1 MSSESLIGKGSP
13 ETMGKESPSMML
25 EIINLGVCYGVIPA
39 LHGISLKVPKGTI
52 VTLIGANGAGK
63 STLLRTISGLIA
75 PHAGSILLEG
85 REIGGAPAHQ
95 IVGRGLAHVPE
106 GRLVFPDLTVKENL
120 RMGAYLR
127 RDRKEIAADL
137 EWVGEF
143 FPRLRERISQL
154 AGTLSGGEQ
163 QMLAI
168 GRALM
173 GRPRC
178 LLLDEPSLGI
188 APLLVET
195 IFSRL
200 VDLNRE
206 RGMTM
211 LLVEQNASLALR
223 VSDYAYVLET
233 GRIHLEGPSVEI
245 KNRPEIQAA
254 YLGH

>member
-1 MSSESLIGKGSP
+1 MNEQQAL
-13 ETMGKESPSMML
+13 L
-25 EIINLGVCYGVIPA
+25 ELSRLEVHYGGIRA
-39 LHGISLKVPKGTI
+39 LHDLSLKVREGSI

-63 STLLRTISGLIA
+63 STTLRTISGLV
-75 PHAGSILLEG
+75 PLSSGSIRFSGE
-85 REIGGAPAHQ
+85 EITGWPAHR
-95 IVGRGLAHVPE
+95 VVASGLAHVPE
-106 GRLVFPDLTVKENL
+106 GRLVFPDLSVRENL
-120 RMGAYLR
+120 MMGAYLR
-127 RDRKEIAADL
+127 RDRKEIADDL

-143 FPRLRERISQL
+143 FPRLRERISQQ

-178 LLLDEPSLGI
+178 LMLDEPSLGI
-188 APLLVET
+188 APILVET
-195 IFSRL
+195 IFERL
-200 VDLNRE
+200 VELNQE

-223 VSDYAYVLET
+223 VSQYAYVLET
-233 GRIHLEGPSVEI
+233 GTIHLEGPSQEI
-245 KNRPEIQAA
+245 RNRDEVKAA

>member
-1 MSSESLIGKGSP
+1 MNEQQAL
-13 ETMGKESPSMML
+13 L
-25 EIINLGVCYGVIPA
+25 ELSHLEVYYGGIRA
-39 LHGISLKVPKGTI
+39 LHDLSLKVREGSI

-63 STLLRTISGLIA
+63 STTLRTISGLV
-75 PHAGSILLEG
+75 PLSSGSIRFSGE
-85 REIGGAPAHQ
+85 EITGWPAHR
-95 IVGRGLAHVPE
+95 VVASGLAHVPE
-106 GRLVFPDLTVKENL
+106 GRLVFPDLSVRENL
-120 RMGAYLR
+120 MMGAYLR
-127 RDRKEIAADL
+127 RDRKEIAGDL

-143 FPRLRERISQL
+143 FPRLRERISQQ

-178 LLLDEPSLGI
+178 LMLDEPSLGI
-188 APLLVET
+188 APILVET
-195 IFSRL
+195 IFERL
-200 VDLNRE
+200 VQLNQE

-223 VSDYAYVLET
+223 VSQYAYVLET
-233 GRIHLEGPSVEI
+233 GTIHLEGPSQEI
-245 KNRPEIQAA
+245 RNRDEVKAA

>member
-1 MSSESLIGKGSP
+1 MNEQHAL
-13 ETMGKESPSMML
+13 L
-25 EIINLGVCYGVIPA
+25 ELSRLEVHYGGIRA
-39 LHGISLKVPKGTI
+39 LHDLSLKVSEGSI

-63 STLLRTISGLIA
+63 STTLRTISGLV
-75 PHAGSILLEG
+75 PLSSGSIRFSGE
-85 REIGGAPAHQ
+85 EITGWPAHR
-95 IVGRGLAHVPE
+95 VVASGLAHVPE
-106 GRLVFPDLTVKENL
+106 GRLVFPDLSVRENL
-120 RMGAYLR
+120 MMGAYLR
-127 RDRKEIAADL
+127 RDRKEIADDL

-143 FPRLRERISQL
+143 FPRLRERISQQ

-178 LLLDEPSLGI
+178 LMLDEPSLGI
-188 APLLVET
+188 APILVET
-195 IFSRL
+195 IFERL
-200 VDLNRE
+200 VQLNQE

-223 VSDYAYVLET
+223 VSQYAYVLET
-233 GRIHLEGPSVEI
+233 GTIHLEGSSQEI
-245 KNRPEIQAA
+245 RNRDEVKAA

>member
-1 MSSESLIGKGSP
+1 MSDDPLTP
-13 ETMGKESPSMML
+13 ML
-25 EIINLGVCYGVIPA
+25 EITALEVRYGGIRA
-39 LHGISLKVPKGTI
+39 LNGLSLKVPKGSI

-63 STLLRTISGLIA
+63 STTLRTISGLV
-75 PHAGSILLEG
+75 PTTAGSIVFDG
-85 REIGGAPAHQ
+85 KEIAAWPAHR
-95 IVGRGLAHVPE
+95 IVSDGLAHVPE
-106 GRLVFPDLTVKENL
+106 GRLVFPDLTVRENL
-120 RMGAYLR
+120 MMGAYLR
-127 RDRKEIAADL
+127 RDRKEIASDL

-143 FPRLRERISQL
+143 FPRLKERITQR

-173 GRPRC
+173 GKPRC
-178 LLLDEPSLGI
+178 LMLDEPSLGI

-195 IFSRL
+195 IFERL
-200 VDLNRE
+200 VALNKE

-211 LLVEQNASLALR
+211 LLVEQNASLALK

-233 GRIHLEGPSVEI
+233 GHIHLEGPSSEI

>member
-1 MSSESLIGKGSP
+1 MNS
-13 ETMGKESPSMML
+13 ESPSLML
-25 EIINLGVCYGVIPA
+25 AINALEVRYGGIRA
-39 LHGISLKVPKGTI
+39 LNGLSLKVPKGSI

-63 STLLRTISGLIA
+63 STTLRTISGLVPA
-75 PHAGSILLEG
+75 TAGTISFDG
-85 REIGGAPAHQ
+85 KEITGWAAHR
-95 IVGRGLAHVPE
+95 IVAGGLAHVPE

-120 RMGAYLR
+120 MMGAYLR
-127 RDRKEIAADL
+127 RARKEIAADL

-143 FPRLRERISQL
+143 FPRLKERIAQR

-178 LLLDEPSLGI
+178 LMLDEPSLGI

-195 IFSRL
+195 IFERL
-200 VDLNRE
+200 LALNKE

-211 LLVEQNASLALR
+211 LLVEQNATLALK

-233 GRIHLEGPSVEI
+233 GAIQLEGPSAEI

>member
-1 MSSESLIGKGSP
+1 
-13 ETMGKESPSMML
+13 
-25 EIINLGVCYGVIPA
+25 
-39 LHGISLKVPKGTI
+39 

-63 STLLRTISGLIA
+63 STTLRTISGLVPPA
-75 PHAGSILLEG
+75 SGSILFDG
-85 REIGGAPAHQ
+85 KEIAGHPAHR
-95 IVGRGLAHVPE
+95 IVAAGLAHVPE
-106 GRLVFPDLTVKENL
+106 GRLVFPELSVKENL

-127 RDRKEIAADL
+127 RDRKGITEDL
-137 EWVGEF
+137 EWVCEF
-143 FPRLRERISQL
+143 FPRLKERITQQ

-178 LLLDEPSLGI
+178 LMLDEPSLGI
-188 APLLVET
+188 APLLTET

-200 VDLNRE
+200 VDLNKE

-211 LLVEQNASLALR
+211 LLVEQNASLALK
-223 VSDYAYVLET
+223 VSHHAYVLES
-233 GRIHLEGPSVEI
+233 GRIHLEGPSSEI
-245 KNRPEIQAA
+245 RNRPEVQAA

>member
-1 MSSESLIGKGSP
+1 MSASL
-13 ETMGKESPSMML
+13 L
-25 EIINLGVCYGVIPA
+25 EIRDLTVRYGGIQA
-39 LHGISLKVPKGTI
+39 LHGISLSVPQGSI

-63 STLLRTISGLIA
+63 STTLRTVSGLV
-75 PHAGSILLEG
+75 PPSAGSICFDG
-85 REIGGAPAHQ
+85 MEISGQPAHR
-95 IVGRGLAHVPE
+95 IVATGLAHVPE
-106 GRLVFPDLTVKENL
+106 GRLVFSELSVKENL
-120 RMGAYLR
+120 CMGAYLR
-127 RDRKEIAADL
+127 RDRKGIVDDL
-137 EWVGEF
+137 EWVCEF
-143 FPRLRERISQL
+143 FPRLKERLTQQ

-178 LLLDEPSLGI
+178 LMLDEPSLGI
-188 APLLVET
+188 APLLTET
-195 IFSRL
+195 IFTRL

-223 VSDYAYVLET
+223 VSHHAYVLES
-233 GRIHLEGPSVEI
+233 GRIHLEGPSAEI
-245 KNRPEIQAA
+245 RKRPEVKAA

>member
-1 MSSESLIGKGSP
+1 MNEQHAL
-13 ETMGKESPSMML
+13 L
-25 EIINLGVCYGVIPA
+25 ELSRLEVHYGGIRA
-39 LHGISLKVPKGTI
+39 LHDLSLKVSEGSI

-63 STLLRTISGLIA
+63 STTLRTISGLV
-75 PHAGSILLEG
+75 PLSSGSIRFSGE
-85 REIGGAPAHQ
+85 EIAGWPAHR
-95 IVGRGLAHVPE
+95 VVASGLAHVPE
-106 GRLVFPDLTVKENL
+106 GRLVFPDLSVRENL
-120 RMGAYLR
+120 MMGAYLR
-127 RDRKEIAADL
+127 RDRKEIADDL

-143 FPRLRERISQL
+143 FPRLRERISQK

-178 LLLDEPSLGI
+178 LMLDEPSLGI
-188 APLLVET
+188 APILVET
-195 IFSRL
+195 IFERL
-200 VDLNRE
+200 VQLNQE

-223 VSDYAYVLET
+223 VSQYAYVLET
-233 GRIHLEGPSVEI
+233 GTIHLEGSSQEI
-245 KNRPEIQAA
+245 RNRDEVKAA

>member
-1 MSSESLIGKGSP
+1 MSDDPLP
-13 ETMGKESPSMML
+13 PML
-25 EIINLGVCYGVIPA
+25 EIAALEVRYGGIRA
-39 LHGISLKVPKGTI
+39 LNGLSLKVPKGSI

-63 STLLRTISGLIA
+63 STTLRTISGLVPTA
-75 PHAGSILLEG
+75 AGSIIFDG
-85 REIGGAPAHQ
+85 KEIAGWPAHR
-95 IVGRGLAHVPE
+95 IVADGLAHVPE

-120 RMGAYLR
+120 MMGAYLR
-127 RDRKEIAADL
+127 RDRKEIASDL

-143 FPRLRERISQL
+143 FPRLKERITQR

-178 LLLDEPSLGI
+178 LMLDEPSLGI

-195 IFSRL
+195 IFERL
-200 VDLNRE
+200 VALNNE
-206 RGMTM
+206 RRMTM
-211 LLVEQNASLALR
+211 LLVEQNASLALK

-233 GRIHLEGPSVEI
+233 GHIHLEGPSSEI

>member
-1 MSSESLIGKGSP
+1 MSDDPLP
-13 ETMGKESPSMML
+13 PML
-25 EIINLGVCYGVIPA
+25 EITALEVRYGGIRA
-39 LHGISLKVPKGTI
+39 LNGLSLKVPQGSI

-63 STLLRTISGLIA
+63 STTLRTISGLVPTA
-75 PHAGSILLEG
+75 AGSIIFDG
-85 REIGGAPAHQ
+85 KEIAGWPAHR
-95 IVGRGLAHVPE
+95 IVADGLAHVPE

-120 RMGAYLR
+120 MMGAYLR
-127 RDRKEIAADL
+127 RDRKEIASDL

-143 FPRLRERISQL
+143 FPRLKERITQR

-178 LLLDEPSLGI
+178 LMLDEPSLGI

-195 IFSRL
+195 IFERL
-200 VDLNRE
+200 VALNKE

-211 LLVEQNASLALR
+211 LLVEQNASLALK

-233 GRIHLEGPSVEI
+233 GHIHLEGPSSEI

>member
-1 MSSESLIGKGSP
+1 MSAPL
-13 ETMGKESPSMML
+13 L
-25 EIINLGVCYGVIPA
+25 EIRDVIVRYGGIQA
-39 LHGISLKVPKGTI
+39 LHGISLAVPQGSI

-63 STLLRTISGLIA
+63 STTLRALSGLVT
-75 PHAGSILLEG
+75 PSSGSIAFDG
-85 REIGGAPAHQ
+85 VEIAGQSAHR
-95 IVGRGLAHVPE
+95 IVAAGLAHVPE
-106 GRLVFPDLTVKENL
+106 GRLVFPELSVKENL

-127 RDRKEIAADL
+127 RDRKVIAEDL
-137 EWVGEF
+137 EWVCEF
-143 FPRLRERISQL
+143 FPRLRERLTQQ

-178 LLLDEPSLGI
+178 LMLDEPSLGI
-188 APLLVET
+188 APLLTET
-195 IFSRL
+195 IFARL

-211 LLVEQNASLALR
+211 LLVEQNASLALK
-223 VSDYAYVLET
+223 VSHHAYVLES
-233 GRIHLEGPSVEI
+233 GRIHLEGPSDEI
-245 KNRPEIQAA
+245 RSRPEVKAA

>member
-1 MSSESLIGKGSP
+1 MIM
-13 ETMGKESPSMML
+13 ETAPML
-25 EIINLGVCYGVIPA
+25 EVRNLAVRYCGIQA
-39 LHGISLKVPKGTI
+39 LHDLSLSVPKGSI

-63 STLLRTISGLIA
+63 STTLRTISGLVPA
-75 PHAGSILLEG
+75 ASGSIRFSGE
-85 REIGGAPAHQ
+85 EIAGWPAHR
-95 IVGRGLAHVPE
+95 IVAAGLAHVPE

-120 RMGAYLR
+120 MMGAYLR

-143 FPRLRERISQL
+143 FPRLRERIGQQ

-173 GRPRC
+173 GRPSC
-178 LLLDEPSLGI
+178 LMLDEPSLGI
-188 APLLVET
+188 APILTET
-195 IFSRL
+195 IFARL
-200 VDLNRE
+200 VDLNQE

-211 LLVEQNASLALR
+211 LLVEQNASLALK
-223 VSDYAYVLET
+223 VSHYAYVLET
-233 GRIHLEGPSVEI
+233 GTIHLEGPSTEI
-245 KNRPEIQAA
+245 RSRPEVQAA

>member
-1 MSSESLIGKGSP
+1 MNTAAEPI
-13 ETMGKESPSMML
+13 L
-25 EIINLGVCYGVIPA
+25 EVSRLEVRYGGIRA
-39 LHGISLKVPKGTI
+39 LHDLSLKVPRGSI

-63 STLLRTISGLIA
+63 STTLRTISGLVAPSSGTIRFDGLEIA
-75 PHAGSILLEG
+75 GL
-85 REIGGAPAHQ
+85 PAHR
-95 IVGRGLAHVPE
+95 IVSAGLAHVPE
-106 GRLVFPDLTVKENL
+106 GRLVFPELSVKENL
-120 RMGAYLR
+120 LMGAYLR

-143 FPRLRERISQL
+143 FPRLRERIAQQ

-173 GRPRC
+173 GRPGC
-178 LLLDEPSLGI
+178 LMLDEPSLGI

-195 IFSRL
+195 IFERL
-200 VDLNRE
+200 VALNRE

-211 LLVEQNASLALR
+211 LLVEQNASLALQ
-223 VSDYAYVLET
+223 VSRYAYVLET
-233 GRIHLEGPSVEI
+233 GSIHLEGPSAELRD
-245 KNRPEIQAA
+245 RPEVRAA

>member
-1 MSSESLIGKGSP
+1 MSSESSIN
-13 ETMGKESPSMML
+13 KEASEKKTASMML
-25 EIINLGVCYGVIPA
+25 EIINLEVRYGVIPA
-39 LHGISLKVPKGTI
+39 LHGLSLKVPKGSI

-75 PHAGSILLEG
+75 PHSGSILLED
-85 REIGGAPAHQ
+85 REIAGTPAHK
-95 IVGRGLAHVPE
+95 IVGGGLAHVPE

-137 EWVGEF
+137 QWVEEF
-143 FPRLRERISQL
+143 FPRLRERINQL

-173 GRPRC
+173 GHPRC

-233 GRIHLEGPSVEI
+233 GRIHLEGPAAEI

>member
-1 MSSESLIGKGSP
+1 
-13 ETMGKESPSMML
+13 ML
-25 EIINLGVCYGVIPA
+25 AINALEVSYGGIRA
-39 LHGISLKVPKGTI
+39 LSGLSLKVPQGSI

-63 STLLRTISGLIA
+63 STTLRAISGLVPA
-75 PHAGSILLEG
+75 AAGSIIFDDK
-85 REIGGAPAHQ
+85 EIAGWPAYK
-95 IVGRGLAHVPE
+95 IVADGLAHVPE
-106 GRLVFPDLTVKENL
+106 GRLVFPDLTVRENL
-120 RMGAYLR
+120 MMGAYLR
-127 RDRKEIAADL
+127 RDRKEIAAEL
-137 EWVGEF
+137 EWVGDF
-143 FPRLRERISQL
+143 FPRLKERITQR

-178 LLLDEPSLGI
+178 LMLDEPSLGI

-195 IFSRL
+195 IFERL
-200 VDLNRE
+200 VALNKE

-233 GRIHLEGPSVEI
+233 GLIHLEGPSPEI
-245 KNRPEIQAA
+245 KNRSEIQAA

>member
-1 MSSESLIGKGSP
+1 MSTAAEPI
-13 ETMGKESPSMML
+13 L
-25 EIINLGVCYGVIPA
+25 EVSRLEVRYGGIRA
-39 LHGISLKVPKGTI
+39 LHDLSLKVPRGSI

-63 STLLRTISGLIA
+63 STTLRTISGLVAPSSGTIRFDGLEIA
-75 PHAGSILLEG
+75 GL
-85 REIGGAPAHQ
+85 PAHR
-95 IVGRGLAHVPE
+95 IVSSGLAHVPE
-106 GRLVFPDLTVKENL
+106 GRLVFPELSVKENL
-120 RMGAYLR
+120 LMGAYLR

-143 FPRLRERISQL
+143 FPRLRERIAQQ

-173 GRPRC
+173 GRPGC
-178 LLLDEPSLGI
+178 LMLDEPSLGI

-195 IFSRL
+195 IFERL
-200 VDLNRE
+200 VALNRE

-211 LLVEQNASLALR
+211 LLVEQNASLALQ
-223 VSDYAYVLET
+223 VSRYAYVLET
-233 GRIHLEGPSVEI
+233 GSIHLEGPSAELRD
-245 KNRPEIQAA
+245 RPEVRAA

>member
-1 MSSESLIGKGSP
+1 MNTENSP
-13 ETMGKESPSMML
+13 ML
-25 EIINLGVCYGVIPA
+25 EVRNLAVRYGGIQA
-39 LHGISLKVPKGTI
+39 LHDLSLSVPEGSI
-52 VTLIGANGAGK
+52 VTLVGANGAGK
-63 STLLRTISGLIA
+63 STTLRTISGLVPSA
-75 PHAGSILLEG
+75 SGSIRFSG
-85 REIGGAPAHQ
+85 QEITGWPAHR
-95 IVGRGLAHVPE
+95 IVAAGLAHVPE
-106 GRLVFPDLTVKENL
+106 GRLVFPDLSVRENL
-120 RMGAYLR
+120 MMGAYLR

-143 FPRLRERISQL
+143 FPRLRERITQQ

-178 LLLDEPSLGI
+178 LMLDEPSLGI

-195 IFSRL
+195 IFARL
-200 VDLNRE
+200 VDLNKE

-211 LLVEQNASLALR
+211 LLVEQNASLALK
-223 VSDYAYVLET
+223 VSHYAYVLET
-233 GRIHLEGPSVEI
+233 GTIHLEGPSQEVR
-245 KNRPEIQAA
+245 NRPEVKAA

>member
-1 MSSESLIGKGSP
+1 MSDL
-13 ETMGKESPSMML
+13 PSTTPLL
-25 EIINLGVCYGVIPA
+25 EVRDLEVRYGGIRA
-39 LHGISLKVPKGTI
+39 LNGISLSVPAGSI

-63 STLLRTISGLIA
+63 STTLRALSGLV
-75 PHAGSILLEG
+75 PPSAGSIRFDG
-85 REIGGAPAHQ
+85 AEISGMSAHR
-95 IVGRGLAHVPE
+95 IVAAGLAHVPE
-106 GRLVFPDLTVKENL
+106 GRLVFPELTVLENL

-127 RDRKEIAADL
+127 NDRKGIAGDL

-143 FPRLRERISQL
+143 FPRLKERRSQL

-173 GRPRC
+173 ARPRC
-178 LLLDEPSLGI
+178 LMLDEPSLGI

-195 IFSRL
+195 IFERL
-200 VDLNRE
+200 TALNRE

-223 VSDYAYVLET
+223 VSTHAYVLET
-233 GRIHLEGPSVEI
+233 GLIHLEGPSAEI
-245 KNRPEIQAA
+245 RNRPEVKAA